1 MVPLLQNQKI
11 SLMVKK
17 SLRAQPLTEY
27 YSINSVNGEKWFIN
41 TENDIEN
48 IKARKIFNFL
58 KRISCNFNQKIM
70 KFTVFS

>member
-17 SLRAQPLTEY
+17 SIRAQPLTEY

-48 IKARKIFNFL
+48 IKAHKIFKFL
-58 KRISCNFNQKIM
+58 KKNFMQ
-70 KFTVFS
+70 F